1 MSQAGTGIS
10 VDSSPAPASNM
21 LRPAVRVPQASG
33 SMTTSMP
40 GTVPRMDATF
50 EFSADLYEWDARD
63 DASWVFVTLPAD
75 LAEDIQDMALPMRGF
90 GSVKVRVRCG
100 SSEWRTSVFPDSK
113 SGSYVLPLK
122 KAVRTKERLEIGAT
136 AAFEIDIAP
145 E

>member
-1 MSQAGTGIS
+1 
-10 VDSSPAPASNM
+10 
-21 LRPAVRVPQASG
+21 
-33 SMTTSMP
+33 
-40 GTVPRMDATF
+40 MDATF

-75 LAEDIQDMALPMRGF
+75 LAEDIRDMGLPQRGF

-122 KAVRTKERLEIGAT
+122 KAVRTRERLEIGAT
-136 AAFEIDIAP
+136 AVFEIDIAP